1 MDCKVL
7 EALDCSFVINVWIS
21 LWAPVCTLYS
31 VGTVQELQVNC
42 TIRVRDILYSADIDM
57 YDVPCRAVLSI
68 TGPAG
73 PNGLFGGLCWA
84 LLYGPFK
91 LWLLICLTGWLYAY
105 TCTLYSKM
113 SLCTSKVSKGVHL
126 YTAFLHVHCTQYSE
140 VSTYTTYSTVT
151 VQGYSVLM
159 QVFMHNCRCSY
170 IYSSTLQLF
179 KL

>member
-113 SLCTSKVSKGVHL
+113 SLCTSKVSKVS
-126 YTAFLHVHCTQYSE
+126 AFVHCI
-140 VSTYTTYSTVT
+140 STCTL
-151 VQGYSVLM
+151 YSVLRS
-159 QVFMHNCRCSY
+159 QYVHYVQYSNCTR
-170 IYSSTLQLF
+170 LQCTNASVHAQL
-179 KL
+179 